1 MLYELSPYRK
11 NVSESIK
18 GPAIIL
24 LLLLQ
29 SFVLAITSTT
39 ASRLS
44 AFYGVEPET
53 VTWFSQIGTV
63 GLVSAIP
70 IYYRLKLYFKKA
82 DLLMGVLICQVI
94 LSISCYLI
102 NYAPL
107 LLMSNFLISMLK
119 LICLLDFISLL
130 VDRFPAMRHR
140 ALFYGIYYTIARVGG
155 ELADI
160 FINPTIEEHE
170 WQAIYLIGT
179 IAAGLCMV
187 ICLLLFHRERMHRK
201 IPLYQ
206 VDWASMFFFT
216 GASLL
221 LCYVLTYGQ
230 IRDWFSDQLILAAFI
245 GFCLFTFLF
254 VIRQYHVKRPF
265 WDLRVFK
272 NYKQIPLGI
281 LFMVLMYAF
290 YSTNSLFNRY
300 AAYTFHGE
308 ERYLS
313 IIALITLCAYLIS
326 FPIAG
331 ILLYRRMPVR
341 VMLSIGFLLYAGSL
355 FIFFH
360 DVQTYNSM
368 NNLIAAYLM
377 QGMAYGVLLTT
388 LSTFTAT
395 NIPKES
401 NGDRVMGSLFFR
413 YILGAYA
420 GYSLFSNWLFRGTT
434 KHDSYLSEGITFDNP
449 VYSSEI
455 QHLKA
460 IFLSQGMDSIHANSA
475 AVVMIAKKIELQAM
489 LLTLREVSLLMAIA
503 AVVIAVVVLF
513 IRKFEMHEIVEENK
527 YKIV

>member
-1 MLYELSPYRK
+1 MFYELSPYRK
-11 NVSESIK
+11 NISDGIK
-18 GPAIIL
+18 GPAVIL

-70 IYYRLKLYFKKA
+70 IYYRLKLYFKKS
-82 DLLMGVLICQVI
+82 DLLMGALIFQVI

-102 NYAPL
+102 NYVPL
-107 LLMSNFLISMLK
+107 LLVSNFLISILK

-130 VDRFPAMRHR
+130 TDRFPVMRHR
-140 ALFYGIYYTIARVGG
+140 ALFYGIYYTIARTGG

-160 FINPTIEEHE
+160 FFNPTIEEHD
-170 WQAIYLIGT
+170 WQAIYLIAT
-179 IAAGLCMV
+179 IAAGLCIV

-206 VDWASMFFFT
+206 VDWASLFFFT
-216 GASLL
+216 SGSFL

-230 IRDWFSDQLILAAFI
+230 TKDWFRDKQIIVAFT
-245 GFCLFTFLF
+245 GFFLFTFLF
-254 VIRQYHVKRPF
+254 IFRQYHVKRPF
-265 WDLRVFK
+265 WNLRVFK
-272 NYKQIPLGI
+272 DYKQIPLGI
-281 LFMVLMYAF
+281 AFMVLMYAF
-290 YSTNSLFNRY
+290 YSTNLLFNKY

-313 IIALITLCAYLIS
+313 IIAVITLCAYLIS

-341 VMLSIGFLLYAGSL
+341 VMLSIAFLLYAGSL

-368 NNLIAAYLM
+368 HNLVAAYLM
-377 QGMAYGVLLTT
+377 QGMAYGVMLTT

-395 NIPKES
+395 NIPRES

-413 YILGAYA
+413 YILGSYA
-420 GYSLFSNWLFRGTT
+420 GYSLFSNWLFRGTNR
-434 KHDSYLSEGITFDNP
+434 HDGYLSEGITFDNS
-449 VYSSEI
+449 VFIIRNTTFKSW
-455 QHLKA
+455 
-460 IFLSQGMDSIHANSA
+460 IFITWHG
-475 AVVMIAKKIELQAM
+475 
-489 LLTLREVSLLMAIA
+489 
-503 AVVIAVVVLF
+503 
-513 IRKFEMHEIVEENK
+513 
-527 YKIV
+527 

>member
-1 MLYELSPYRK
+1 MYELSPYRK
-11 NVSESIK
+11 NISDGIK

-70 IYYRLKLYFKKA
+70 IYYRLKLYFKKS
-82 DLLMGVLICQVI
+82 DLLMGALICQVI

-107 LLMSNFLISMLK
+107 LLISNFFISILK

-130 VDRFPAMRHR
+130 TDRFPAMRHR

-160 FINPTIEEHE
+160 FINPTIEEHD
-170 WQAIYLIGT
+170 WQAIYLIAT
-179 IAAGLCMV
+179 IAAGICIV

-201 IPLYQ
+201 VPLYQ
-206 VDWASMFFFT
+206 VDWASLLFFT
-216 GASLL
+216 GGSLL

-230 IRDWFSDQLILAAFI
+230 TKDWFTSKQIIAAFT
-245 GFCLFTFLF
+245 GFCLFASLF
-254 VIRQYHVKRPF
+254 IFRQYHVKRPF
-265 WDLRVFK
+265 WNLRVFK
-272 NYKQIPLGI
+272 DYKQIPLGI
-281 LFMVLMYAF
+281 AFMVLMYAF
-290 YSTNSLFNRY
+290 YSTNLLFNKY

-313 IIALITLCAYLIS
+313 VIAVITLCAYLIS
-326 FPIAG
+326 FPVAG

-341 VMLSIGFLLYAGSL
+341 IMLSIAFLLYAGSL

-368 NNLIAAYLM
+368 HNLVAAYLM
-377 QGMAYGVLLTT
+377 QGMAYGVMLTT

-395 NIPKES
+395 NIPRES

-413 YILGAYA
+413 YILGSYA
-420 GYSLFSNWLFRGTT
+420 GYSLFSNWLFRDTT
-434 KHDSYLSEGITFDNP
+434 RHDGYLSEGITFDNS

-460 IFLSQGMDSIHANSA
+460 GFLSNGMDNIHAHSA
-475 AVVMIAKKIELQAM
+475 AIVMIAKKIELQAM
-489 LLTLREVSLLMAIA
+489 LLTLREVSLFMAIA
-503 AVVIAVVVLF
+503 AVIIALIVLF
-513 IRKFEMHEIVEENK
+513 IRKFEMHEIAEENK